1 MEIKFHTMIQRI
13 QSIFLLLAAACAF
26 CLFAFPFGTTEAPV
40 TDSTIYADSVY
51 NIQDNIALLALFCV
65 AGGLAFISIFLFNN
79 RKTQLLLGRLAIIA
93 NIIGFVMVI
102 IFYINS
108 AGELRN
114 VDDNENII
122 GFSLPIAFLVFA
134 FLAQRYISKDEK
146 LVDSM
151 DRLR

>member
-1 MEIKFHTMIQRI
+1 MIQRI

-26 CLFAFPFGTTEAPV
+26 CLFAFPFGTTETEVAQ
-40 TDSTIYADSVY
+40 TIYADGIY
-51 NIQDNIALLALFCV
+51 NIQDSVALLALFCV

-102 IFYINS
+102 VFYMNS
-108 AGELRN
+108 VEQLGDVN
-114 VDDNENII
+114 DSENII

-134 FLAQRYISKDEK
+134 FLAQRFINKDEK

>member
-1 MEIKFHTMIQRI
+1 MIQRI

-40 TDSTIYADSVY
+40 ANSTIYNDGVY
-51 NIQDNIALLALFCV
+51 NIQDSVALLALFCV
-65 AGGLAFISIFLFNN
+65 AGGLAFISIFLFKN
-79 RKTQLLLGRLAIIA
+79 RKTQLLMGRLAIIA

-102 IFYINS
+102 IFYMNS
-108 AGELRN
+108 APELK
-114 VDDNENII
+114 DIQDSENLI

-134 FLAQRYISKDEK
+134 FLSQRYISKDDK
-146 LVDSM
+146 LVGSM

>member
-1 MEIKFHTMIQRI
+1 MIQRI

-26 CLFAFPFGTTEAPV
+26 CLFAFPFGTTASPV
-40 TDSTIYADSVY
+40 SNSEIYSDGVY
-51 NIQDNIALLALFCV
+51 NIQDNIALLALFCI
-65 AGGLAFISIFLFNN
+65 AGGLAFISIFLFKN

-102 IFYINS
+102 VFYMNS
-108 AGELRN
+108 AEGLTEGQ
-114 VDDNENII
+114 DQENII

-134 FLAQRYISKDEK
+134 FLALRFIGKDDK
-146 LVDSM
+146 LVKSM

>member
-1 MEIKFHTMIQRI
+1 MIQRI

-26 CLFAFPFGTTEAPV
+26 CLFAFPFGTTESPV
-40 TDSTIYADSVY
+40 ENSIYADSTY
-51 NIQDNIALLALFCV
+51 NINDSVALLALFCI

-79 RKTQLLLGRLAIIA
+79 RKTQLLLGRFAIIA
-93 NIIGFVMVI
+93 NIIGFIMVI
-102 IFYINS
+102 VFYINS
-108 AGELRN
+108 AEVLQN

-134 FLAQRYISKDEK
+134 FLAQRFISKDEK